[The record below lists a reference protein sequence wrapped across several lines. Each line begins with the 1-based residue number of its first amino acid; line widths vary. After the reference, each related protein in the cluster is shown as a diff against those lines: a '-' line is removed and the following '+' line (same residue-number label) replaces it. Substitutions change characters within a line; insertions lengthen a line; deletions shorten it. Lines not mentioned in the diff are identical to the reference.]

1 VVLESDPDE
10 TSSLWQDPERDC
22 SPCAAPLRP
31 SLVVKKFA
39 EYEDGRN
46 GNTSC
51 NSQYIYGGAESEY
64 IRTRKDERARART
77 EKCVE
82 R

>member
-1 VVLESDPDE
+1 MVIQAVIVSI
-10 TSSLWQDPERDC
+10 
-22 SPCAAPLRP
+22 
-31 SLVVKKFA
+31 
-39 EYEDGRN
+39 
-46 GNTSC
+46 
-51 NSQYIYGGAESEY
+51 YICVCGGAESEY